1 MRFYSIICMY
11 MAMRR
16 NEEANDKILEHEKL
30 ILKYTTLVKE
40 SFFHPF
46 VYYTINNKIKN
57 QNVK

>member
-1 MRFYSIICMY
+1 

-46 VYYTINNKIKN
+46 VYYIINNKIKN